1 MKFHYF
7 IIIILFSNIISYPEE
22 DLVKDL
28 PNYPFKRGMYSGYL
42 NISTIK
48 QLHYIY
54 LESEN
59 NSNKLFIW
67 FNGGPCCSSLQ
78 GWSTGN
84 GPFYFENGK
93 FIENPYTWN
102 KLADMLYIESPAG
115 TGFSILNSTKE
126 EDIKTDDNSTA
137 QQNMKALLDFYQKF
151 PSLKEKDLYI
161 SGESYAGI
169 YIPMLAYEILHYND
183 KCTDEKDKI
192 KLKGIM
198 IGNAYT
204 DKEYE
209 EYFSIIDYAFS
220 HGLLSYE
227 SRIDF
232 LNYCINKKEIE
243 NCKIVISKFYKLL
256 IQLNLYDYLGDVE
269 NKTLNYGQNFDFN
282 YVRWGFQ
289 NLQSKN
295 LFEPQNYETITSRK
309 LLETNNITAY
319 LNNKEVKKALHV
331 NENLKWEMCNSFHYQ
346 YYDQKNK
353 GSIIYYPDLL
363 NKIKILIFSGDSDI
377 MVPING
383 SLNWIRNL
391 KLDIIDKWQSWKGKN
406 LDGSE
411 EDEKIS
417 GFRIKYK
424 GLSFVSFKGC
434 GHMVVEWRRKNS
446 LYMVN
451 QFLNDIF

>member
-1 MKFHYF
+1 MKFKSI
-7 IIIILFSNIISYPEE
+7 IIIILISNIISEPEE

-28 PNYPFKRGMYSGYL
+28 PDYPFEKKMYSGYL
-42 NISTIK
+42 NITEIK
-48 QLHYIY
+48 KLHYIY

-59 NSNKLFIW
+59 DSDKLFIW
-67 FNGGPCCSSLQ
+67 FNGGPFCSSLN
-78 GWSTGN
+78 GWSKGH
-84 GPFYFENGK
+84 GPFV
-93 FIENPYTWN
+93 IEGNKLVKNPYSWN
-102 KLADMLYIESPAG
+102 KLANMLYIESPAG
-115 TGFSILNSTKE
+115 AGFSILNSYIE
-126 EDIKTDDNSTA
+126 SELSMDDDIAAHDNLI
-137 QQNMKALLDFYQKF
+137 ALIDFFNKF
-151 PSLKEKDLYI
+151 PSLRDKDLYI

-227 SRIDF
+227 NRIDF

-269 NKTLNYGQNFDFN
+269 NKTLNYGQNFYFN

-319 LNNKEVKKALHV
+319 LNNKEVKKALHI
-331 NENLKWEMCNSFHYQ
+331 NENLKWEMCNTFLYQ

-391 KLDIIDKWQSWKGKN
+391 KLEIIDKWQSWKGKN

>member
-1 MKFHYF
+1 
-7 IIIILFSNIISYPEE
+7 
-22 DLVKDL
+22 
-28 PNYPFKRGMYSGYL
+28 MYSGYL
-42 NISTIK
+42 TVSSTK
-48 QLHYIY
+48 SLHYLY
-54 LESEN
+54 HTAHQDGEHLP
-59 NSNKLFIW
+59 LLIW
-67 FNGGPCCSSLQ
+67 FNGGPYCSSLD
-78 GWSTGN
+78 GWGEEN
-84 GPFYFENGK
+84 GPCYIEGNK
-93 FIENPYTWN
+93 FVKNPYSWN
-102 KLADMLYIESPAG
+102 KLANVLYIESPAG
-115 TGFSILNSTKE
+115 AGFSYINSNIE
-126 EDIKTDDNSTA
+126 SELSMDDDIAAHDNLI
-137 QQNMKALLDFYQKF
+137 ALIDFFNKF
-151 PSLKEKDLYI
+151 PSLRDKDLYI

-227 SRIDF
+227 NRIDF

-295 LFEPQNYETITSRK
+295 LFEPQNYETI
-309 LLETNNITAY
+309 ETNNITAY
-319 LNNKEVKKALHV
+319 LNNKEVKKALHI
-331 NENLKWEMCNSFHYQ
+331 NENLKWEMCNTFLYQ

>member
-1 MKFHYF
+1 
-7 IIIILFSNIISYPEE
+7 
-22 DLVKDL
+22 
-28 PNYPFKRGMYSGYL
+28 
-42 NISTIK
+42 
-48 QLHYIY
+48 
-54 LESEN
+54 
-59 NSNKLFIW
+59 
-67 FNGGPCCSSLQ
+67 
-78 GWSTGN
+78 
-84 GPFYFENGK
+84 
-93 FIENPYTWN
+93 
-102 KLADMLYIESPAG
+102 
-115 TGFSILNSTKE
+115 
-126 EDIKTDDNSTA
+126 
-137 QQNMKALLDFYQKF
+137 MKALLDFYQKF

-331 NENLKWEMCNSFHYQ
+331 NENLKWEMCNSFLYQ